1 MGIDTDADVSV
12 RGRRPWLF
20 YGWYIVAA
28 SVLLNSYL
36 SLAVWQGFTV
46 FFLPIL
52 NDYGVS
58 RTLLSGAFSLRQLES
73 GFLSPVVGYLVDV
86 VGPRK
91 VILAGVLIAGSG
103 MVLISLSPNIFLFYV
118 AFTVM
123 SAGVGGAS
131 HGVSWAVMVSRWFKR
146 KRGRATSLAFMGG
159 AVGGPGVILVS
170 LLAEAVHWRTAVLA
184 LGIGLWA
191 VGIPLSL
198 VARSRPQDYG
208 YLPDGDTAEVG
219 ETNSP
224 GEPNVHDSARETA
237 QSNELTLRQAV
248 RSTPFWALAG
258 ILGAQHISMGGLQ
271 THQIA
276 YFQDLGFSTTQAAFT
291 VAIAFSVSGI
301 GRLVAGVL
309 MDRMD
314 WRTVLAGIMI
324 GQIVALGMLANVT
337 TYWQAVSFAIVLGLA
352 HGMSVPSRI
361 LIVGTVFGTRNLGAI
376 WGGLDGVVVTA
387 GVVGPIYLGW
397 TFDTFGTY
405 VPAFY
410 ILMVGLVA
418 AIPTIFLSF
427 RNNSDGS
434 AGPNG

>member
-1 MGIDTDADVSV
+1 MDADANVSTQ
-12 RGRRPWLF
+12 GHRPWLF
-20 YGWYIVAA
+20 YGWYIVGA
-28 SVLLNSYL
+28 SILLNSYL

-52 NDYGVS
+52 NDFRVS
-58 RTLLSGAFSLRQLES
+58 RTLLSGAFSLRQIES

-91 VILAGVLIAGSG
+91 VILVGVLIAGAG
-103 MVLISLSPNIFLFYV
+103 MILISLSPNIWLFYV
-118 AFTVM
+118 SFIVM

-131 HGVSWAVMVSRWFKR
+131 HGVSWAVMVSRWFRR

-159 AVGGPGVILVS
+159 AIGGPGVILVS

-184 LGIGLWA
+184 LGIGLWV

-208 YLPDGDTAEVG
+208 YLPDGDKVEAE
-219 ETNSP
+219 ETDAPNGSNMRNSADKIVP
-224 GEPNVHDSARETA
+224 TNDM
-237 QSNELTLRQAV
+237 TLKEAV
-248 RSTPFWALAG
+248 RSAPFWALVG
-258 ILGAQHISMGGLQ
+258 ILGAQQISMGGLQ

-276 YFQDLGFSTTQAAFT
+276 YFQDIGFSTTQAAFT

-301 GRLVAGVL
+301 GRLTAGIL
-309 MDRMD
+309 LDRMD
-314 WRTVLAGIMI
+314 WRGLLAGIMV

-337 TYWQAVSFAIVLGLA
+337 TYWHAVSFAIVLGLA

-361 LIVGTVFGTRNLGAI
+361 LIAGKVFGTRNLGAI
-376 WGGLDGVVVTA
+376 WGGIDGAVVTA

-410 ILMVGLVA
+410 ILMGGLVA
-418 AIPTIFLSF
+418 AIPSIFLLF
-427 RNNSDGS
+427 KDNDG
-434 AGPNG
+434 GRTEPKV